1 MPFQLL
7 AKVAPN
13 KLIFLKKVK
22 WRTYKKREYMISY
35 PKTWSLNKL
44 RRKKAVM
51 LGPKPETCQNPGIAT
66 TINLVNYPLPNK
78 EAGLEGVVKK
88 WTAKYKKMDSV
99 NIIEQGYVTKGDS
112 RYYKIVFTRNYK
124 DVRVVKFEDRYYL
137 KGDKYYV
144 LDFNSN
150 LVGFEE
156 HQIRATQILD
166 SFMLR

>member
-1 MPFQLL
+1 
-7 AKVAPN
+7 
-13 KLIFLKKVK
+13 
-22 WRTYKKREYMISY
+22 
-35 PKTWSLNKL
+35 
-44 RRKKAVM
+44 M